1 MPVSKKCVSSSMFFF
16 AVIAL
21 CAAAL
26 AGCNSGAPPPGDGSN
41 PADPSGDST
50 VTVIAT
56 STANDQLFAYGA
68 TITSIVLTNKTG
80 TPVSLY
86 TSPSAGSPPVFGMEW
101 MHLNG
106 AAEPFTTATIPNGTY
121 TSAAITISGCYF
133 TQVTAAQ
140 GMTTSTEA
148 EGTCSEGAAAATVN
162 LAAPIVITG
171 NATALLLDL
180 QVSSSWTIA
189 SPGMTSTQTV
199 YTIDPTFTLS
209 TIALSAQPSNLN
221 NGLISGLHA
230 EITSVDLTK
239 NTIDIQMSAG
249 AMATLHA
256 NMSTVYQGAIAQLS
270 DVTTNLEANLDV
282 AIQEDGSLLATRVE
296 VDDAS
301 EPYVDT
307 QYGTFLNTSTQVTA
321 GVVTDPIGCPDNAF
335 FNCDGLYQF
344 LPQTHY
350 DVSLEFANVA
360 QLPFTAT
367 FNAATYTPGQY
378 TSAIVTN
385 GGGTQNLPV
394 AKTIMLEPQTLNGV
408 VQSVTNQNGFAVY
421 TVSLAPY
428 DVFVAPNA
436 YNPAPTPLTSP
447 QTVTVYADTS
457 TQFLHAAMIETGDTL
472 RFRGVVFND
481 GGTLRMDCDAVLDGV
496 TE

>member
-16 AVIAL
+16 AMIAL
-21 CAAAL
+21 CTAAL
-26 AGCNSGAPPPGDGSN
+26 TGCNSGRPQPGDGSN
-41 PADPSGDST
+41 PSNNGDST
-50 VTVIAT
+50 VTVVAT

-68 TITSIVLTNKTG
+68 TITSIVLTNKAG
-80 TPVSLY
+80 TPVTLY
-86 TSPSAGSPPVFGMEW
+86 TSASEGSPQVFDMEW

-106 AAEPFTTATIPNGTY
+106 AAEPFATAKIPNGTY

-133 TQVTAAQ
+133 TQVTSAR
-140 GMTTSTEA
+140 GMTTLTDA
-148 EGTCSEGAAAATVN
+148 EGTCSEGTGTGTVS
-162 LAAPIVITG
+162 LAAPIVLSG
-171 NATALLLDL
+171 NARALLLDL
-180 QVSSSWTIA
+180 QVSSSWTMA
-189 SPGMTSTQTV
+189 TPGMTSTQTV
-199 YTIDPTFTLS
+199 YTIDPTFMLS
-209 TIALSAQPSNLN
+209 TIAISAQPSNLN

-230 EITSVDLTK
+230 EIMSVNLST
-239 NTIDIQMSAG
+239 NTISIQMSAG
-249 AMATLHA
+249 TTATLHA
-256 NMSTVYQGAIAQLS
+256 NTSTVYQGAVAQLS
-270 DVTTNLEANLDV
+270 DVTTNLEANLDA
-282 AIQEDGSLLATRVE
+282 AIQPDGTLLATRVE

-321 GVVTDPIGCPDNAF
+321 GVVTDPIGCPDSTF
-335 FNCDGLYQF
+335 YNCDGRYQF
-344 LPQTHY
+344 LPQTNY
-350 DVSLEFANVA
+350 GVSLEFANVA
-360 QLPFTAT
+360 QLPFTPV

-385 GGGTQNLPV
+385 GGGRQNLPV
-394 AKTIMLEPQTLNGV
+394 AKTITLEPQTLNGV

-436 YNPAPTPLTSP
+436 YNPAPTRPTSP

-457 TQFLHAAMIETGDTL
+457 TQFLHAAMIEAGDTL
-472 RFRGVVFND
+472 RLRGVVFND
-481 GGTLRMDCDAVLDGV
+481 GGTLRMDCLEVLDGV

>member
-1 MPVSKKCVSSSMFFF
+1 MPVSAKCVSSSLLFF
-16 AVIAL
+16 AAIAL
-21 CAAAL
+21 CAAQL
-26 AGCNSGAPPPGDGSN
+26 TGCNSGRPQPGDGTN
-41 PADPSGDST
+41 PSGDST

-68 TITSIVLTNKTG
+68 TITSIVLTNKAG
-80 TPVSLY
+80 TPVTLY
-86 TSPSAGSPPVFGMEW
+86 TSASEASPQVFGMEW

-106 AAEPFTTATIPNGTY
+106 AAEPFATEKIPNGTY
-121 TSAAITISGCYF
+121 ISAGITISGCYF
-133 TQVTAAQ
+133 TQVTTAQ
-140 GMTTSTEA
+140 GMTTSTDA
-148 EGTCSEGAAAATVN
+148 EGTCSEGTGTGTVG
-162 LAAPIVITG
+162 LAAPIVLSG

-180 QVSSSWTIA
+180 QVSSSWTMA
-189 SPGMTSTQTV
+189 TPGMTSTQTT
-199 YTIDPTFTLS
+199 YTIDPTFILS
-209 TIALSAQPSNLN
+209 TIAVSAQPANLN

-230 EITSVDLTK
+230 EITSVDSTK
-239 NTIDIQMSAG
+239 NTLGIQMSAG
-249 AMATLHA
+249 ATATLHA
-256 NMSTVYQGAIAQLS
+256 NTSTKYQGAIAQLC

-282 AIQEDGSLLATRVE
+282 SIQTDGTLLATRVE

-307 QYGTFLNTSTQVTA
+307 QYGTFLNASTQVTA
-321 GVVTDPIGCPDNAF
+321 GVVTDPIGCPDSTF
-335 FNCDGLYQF
+335 YNCDGLYQF
-344 LPQTHY
+344 LPQTNY
-350 DVSLEFANVA
+350 GVSLEFANVA
-360 QLPFTAT
+360 QLPFTPV

-394 AKTIMLEPQTLNGV
+394 AKTITLEPQTLNGV
-408 VQSVTNQNGFAVY
+408 VESVTNQNGFAVY
-421 TVSLAPY
+421 TVSLAAY

-436 YNPAPTPLTSP
+436 YNPAPTPLTSS

-457 TQFLHAAMIETGDTL
+457 TQFLHAAMVETGDTL

-481 GGTLRMDCDAVLDGV
+481 GGTLRMDCDEVLDGV

>member
-1 MPVSKKCVSSSMFFF
+1 MPVSKKQVSSSVLFV

-21 CAAAL
+21 CIAAV
-26 AGCNSGAPPPGDGSN
+26 AGCNSGAPPPGDGTN
-41 PADPSGDST
+41 PSGDST
-50 VTVIAT
+50 VTVVAT

-68 TITSIVLTNKTG
+68 TITSIVLTNKAG
-80 TPVSLY
+80 TPVTLY
-86 TSPSAGSPPVFGMEW
+86 TSPNGGSTPVFGMEW

-106 AAEPFTTATIPNGTY
+106 AAEPFATATIPDGTY

-133 TQVTAAQ
+133 TQVTSAQ

-148 EGTCSEGAAAATVN
+148 EGTCSEGTGAATVN
-162 LAAPIVITG
+162 LAAPIVLSG

-180 QVSSSWTIA
+180 QVNSSWTMA
-189 SPGMTSTQTV
+189 MPGMSSTQAV
-199 YTIDPTFTLS
+199 YTIDPTFTFS
-209 TIALSAQPSNLN
+209 SMALSAQPTNLN
-221 NGLISGLHA
+221 DGLISGLHA
-230 EITSVDLTK
+230 EITSVDQTK
-239 NTIDIQMSAG
+239 NTIAIQMSAG
-249 AMATLHA
+249 TTATLRA
-256 NMSTVYQGAIAQLS
+256 NTATGYQGAITRLS

-282 AIQEDGSLLATRVE
+282 AIQSDGSLLATRVE
-296 VDDAS
+296 VDDSS

-307 QYGTFLNTSTQVTA
+307 QYGTFLNTSTRVTA
-321 GVVTDPIGCPDNAF
+321 GVVTDPIGCPDSTF

-344 LPQTHY
+344 LPQTNY
-350 DVSLEFANVA
+350 GVSLQFANVA
-360 QLPFTAT
+360 QLPFAPV

-394 AKTIMLEPQTLNGV
+394 ARTITLEPQTLNGV
-408 VQSVTNQNGFAVY
+408 VQSVENQNGFAVY
-421 TVSLAPY
+421 TVSLASY

-447 QTVTVYADTS
+447 QMVTVYAGTS
-457 TQFLHAAMIETGDTL
+457 TQFLHAAMIETGDTV

-481 GGTLRMDCDAVLDGV
+481 GGTLRMDCDEVLDGV